1 MLTSITPGRGDA
13 DDVDARVVRRRIAF
27 DLNGQIFLLR
37 RRLDRGDQFQVILDL
52 LDRRH
57 EQQSRPSRGSTAMAV
72 RTEPPSSPEF
82 ARSGSVRRLRFRRS
96 SRAAA

>member
-1 MLTSITPGRGDA
+1 MISVVATHSSQDDAGMDVHLDHAGSGHA

-57 EQQSRPSRGSTAMAV
+57 EH
-72 RTEPPSSPEF
+72 TEPPV
-82 ARSGSVRRLRFRRS
+82 ARLDRHGGAN
-96 SRAAA
+96 RAAFFT